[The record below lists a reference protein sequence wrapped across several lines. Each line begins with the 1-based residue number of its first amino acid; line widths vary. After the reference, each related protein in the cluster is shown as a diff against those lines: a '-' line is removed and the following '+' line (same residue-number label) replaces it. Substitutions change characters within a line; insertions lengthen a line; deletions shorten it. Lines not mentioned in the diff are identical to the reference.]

1 MGILKTP
8 TLSPQWLREV
18 CTNLYISP
26 FPDDFMTSILSI
38 MLIVRA
44 FQAYSGVL
52 QGRSDFPEGYQVS
65 ALLII
70 ITKEIATALT
80 VASEI
85 PQVMAQ

>member
-1 MGILKTP
+1 
-8 TLSPQWLREV
+8 
-18 CTNLYISP
+18 
-26 FPDDFMTSILSI
+26 MTSILSI

-44 FQAYSGVL
+44 FQASYSGAL

-65 ALLII
+65 ALLIV

-80 VASEI
+80 VASGCVKI

>member
-1 MGILKTP
+1 
-8 TLSPQWLREV
+8 
-18 CTNLYISP
+18 
-26 FPDDFMTSILSI
+26 